1 MEIYRYISF
10 ERFREIV
17 ENKTLYFVNPFTKW
31 SDNKEGFLYRAAQK
45 SVELTEIDKALVTNS
60 AKKIIIEQL
69 KNGGIHK
76 EGNLDGI
83 LDWFGMRC
91 QSWSKSKNDHEL
103 WKEYSC
109 DNCSVSIAVD
119 TSKLL
124 SLHCGNQKV
133 EGFDVEYKKEL
144 NIEDDLNK
152 AIGRHGEFYFPFILK
167 SKLLDKFGFENEYRL
182 YLTLLDTKG
191 HFIGENHEGVNV
203 DINYDIE
210 VFINGVYC
218 HPDASNDFKTNVKE
232 YCKKHALFF
241 RE

>member
-1 MEIYRYISF
+1 MEIYRYTKF
-10 ERFREIV
+10 EIFKEIV
-17 ENKTLYFVNPFTKW
+17 ENKTLYFVNPFTMW
-31 SDNKEGFLYRAAQK
+31 PDNKEGFLHRAAQK
-45 SVELTEIDKALVTNS
+45 SVELTKIDNALVTNS
-60 AKKIIIEQL
+60 GKKRIIEQL
-69 KNGGIHK
+69 KNGGIYK
-76 EGNLDGI
+76 EENQDGI

-91 QSWSKSKNDHEL
+91 QSWSKSGNDHKL

-109 DNCSVSIAVD
+109 NNCAVSIAVD

-124 SLHCGNQKV
+124 SLHCGKQKV

-144 NIEDDLNK
+144 SIEDDLNK
-152 AIGRHGEFYFPFILK
+152 AIGRHGEFYFPFILR
-167 SKLLDKFGFENEYRL
+167 SKLLDKFEFENEYRL

-191 HFIGENHEGVNV
+191 HIIAENPKGVNV

-218 HPDASNDFKTNVKE
+218 HPDASNDFKTIVKE
-232 YCKKHALFF
+232 YCKKYALFF

>member
-1 MEIYRYISF
+1 MEIYRYINF

-45 SVELTEIDKALVTNS
+45 CVELTAIDKALVTNS
-60 AKKIIIEQL
+60 AKKEIIEQL

-76 EGNLDGI
+76 EENSGEI
-83 LDWFGMRC
+83 LDRFGMRC
-91 QSWSKSKNDHEL
+91 QSWSKSENDPKM
-103 WKEYSC
+103 WNEYSY
-109 DNCSVSIAVD
+109 DNRAVCIAVD

-124 SLHCGNQKV
+124 SLHCGTQKV

-144 NIEDDLNK
+144 SIEDDLNK
-152 AIGRHGEFYFPFILK
+152 AIGRHNEFYFTFILK
-167 SKLLDKFGFENEYRL
+167 SKLLDDFKFENEYRL

-203 DINYDIE
+203 DINYAIE

-218 HPDASNDFKTNVKE
+218 HPNATSDFKSNVKE
-232 YCKKHALFF
+232 YCKKHALYF